1 MATSQSTIDF
11 LLDQLNGLN
20 GASAKKMFG
29 EYCLYL
35 SGKPVGLVCDD
46 LLFLKP
52 TNAGGA
58 MLTDPTVAPPYP
70 NAKPHLQIDPDAWE
84 DGDWLCELV
93 SVTAL
98 ELPMPKPRKPK
109 KASVKKANA

>member
-11 LLDQLNGLN
+11 LLDQLSALN
-20 GASAKKMFG
+20 SASAKKMFG

-35 SGKPVGLVCDD
+35 DGKPVGVVCDD

-52 TNAGGA
+52 TEAGRA
-58 MLTDPTVAPPYP
+58 MLTEPTEASPYP
-70 NAKPHLQIDPDAWE
+70 NAKPHLRIDPDAWE
-84 DGDWLCELV
+84 DADWLCELV
-93 SVTAL
+93 TATTR

-109 KASVKKANA
+109 KPRVKE